1 MAKKIDT
8 SNLTV
13 DYKQL
18 MRMTVQDRVGLANS
32 GLGEELMQSLTPTDR
47 KSTRLN
53 SSHIPLSRMPS
64 SA

>member
-18 MRMTVQDRVGLANS
+18 MRMTVQDRVGMAKS
-32 GLGEELMQSLTPTDR
+32 GFGEELMQSLTPTQLALAFP
-47 KSTRLN
+47 KY
-53 SSHIPLSRMPS
+53 
-64 SA
+64 